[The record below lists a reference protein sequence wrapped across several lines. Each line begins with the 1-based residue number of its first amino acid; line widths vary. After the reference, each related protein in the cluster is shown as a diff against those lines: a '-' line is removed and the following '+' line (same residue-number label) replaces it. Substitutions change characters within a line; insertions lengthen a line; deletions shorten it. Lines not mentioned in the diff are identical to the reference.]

1 LNNWSVLSKKSSV
14 NKIAIH
20 QRFFLEQEN
29 SNNSEMANQTYH
41 NNNIKNIKFY
51 SLNKVFKEP
60 TKLFNGKKIW
70 PKITQ
75 PKLPFS
81 KINNESPELKQLKI
95 KLTKPSKSLH
105 EFNTIK
111 WLRQKYSDSVIE
123 KSIQSIL
130 PKKNK
135 SHQKRENEHDKRYK
149 GMLEYLDSFKGPV
162 GREKLIDINPKY
174 LFNESTFQKILK
186 LKEIFLDFDVSGNQ
200 RMEFDEIVKMFNQN
214 HIKAGKNDIVNLFFK
229 HKAIKKKEDIMKLSL
244 GFYQFIN
251 FALKKEEDF
260 RNFMRKIKKE
270 YAKNESNEYDGK
282 KNESAYLPMNF
293 NLVLDY
299 FIRKEKERHSIRKLK
314 QVFEQL
320 DKDINKS
327 IIDKNIGLNEK
338 KSNSRDNTNR
348 MSSKKINKNFNCN
361 NDNNNILLSNININ
375 ELFNEFITLF
385 KLSCRNDDN
394 KKDNTNIYHNIFND
408 SSSKL
413 IRNKTEK
420 KRASIIFDDNN
431 ISNNKFNIKI
441 NKYNRNNKSE
451 LKKYMLLT
459 EPIKKNKNKN
469 NKNKNNL
476 IGIIKHHMNRNILN
490 KITIKNFSKYNDVNL
505 ARDATLKDL
514 RNELEL
520 DNLYLDTKEK
530 NKLIKFVNIDTNQ
543 TINFFSPKKM
553 IIKK

>member
-1 LNNWSVLSKKSSV
+1 
-14 NKIAIH
+14 
-20 QRFFLEQEN
+20 
-29 SNNSEMANQTYH
+29 
-41 NNNIKNIKFY
+41 
-51 SLNKVFKEP
+51 
-60 TKLFNGKKIW
+60 
-70 PKITQ
+70 
-75 PKLPFS
+75 
-81 KINNESPELKQLKI
+81 
-95 KLTKPSKSLH
+95 
-105 EFNTIK
+105 
-111 WLRQKYSDSVIE
+111 
-123 KSIQSIL
+123 
-130 PKKNK
+130 
-135 SHQKRENEHDKRYK
+135 
-149 GMLEYLDSFKGPV
+149 
-162 GREKLIDINPKY
+162 
-174 LFNESTFQKILK
+174 
-186 LKEIFLDFDVSGNQ
+186 
-200 RMEFDEIVKMFNQN
+200 MEFDEIVKMFNQN

-338 KSNSRDNTNR
+338 KSNSRDNTIK